1 MTSAGASASTTPGT
15 TTIATTGGPRPRH
28 GRVRA
33 RIAAVDR
40 LAFGILAAAFLLSRG
55 AAHLAGVRYDATLLD
70 VSLQHLDNRVLEEHL
85 VQSLWYQHTQPPL
98 FNLLIGLVLKLS
110 PVSPERTFH
119 LLWLA
124 LGVALVV
131 ITYRLLIE
139 LRVRR
144 WFALVAT
151 VVITCSPTVLLYE
164 NWLAYEYPLTVALT
178 AIPLAGLRWVRGGQ
192 VRWLVAAAALAAGC
206 VLTRALLNPV
216 WFLGVVAVLLIA
228 RPPVGRW
235 RPALVA
241 IGVPAL
247 VIAALM
253 VKNQVV
259 FGSPSFSSWLGWN
272 LQRVTIDE
280 LPVETRQRLIDDGV
294 LTPLA
299 TYPVFLPTET
309 YTDVVGPCVR
319 EHPDVPALAE
329 PRKATGRENFND
341 ECYLPI
347 YRESLDNAIAAGR
360 AEPAA
365 TARAVFGSMQIWSE
379 SSSQYAFVYDNR
391 LKIDGADTIY
401 RQLVLLDVAYDPPV
415 KTNAG
420 WWIPI
425 GTPGGRWRASLTVIM
440 ATALA
445 AIAGTRAVVRVL
457 RRRATGTDAAVAL
470 IGFTVVTVTVVGNL
484 FEIGENNRFR
494 FMVEPIT
501 FIVLAW
507 FAARLAATIRRRW
520 RTRRAGDEPPAAPTQ
535 DEPDPDSG
543 HGSPAAA
550 AGVRG

>member
-1 MTSAGASASTTPGT
+1 MSAGPPTA
-15 TTIATTGGPRPRH
+15 ATVAGAAAPSLPRRARGWL
-28 GRVRA
+28 GRVDLL
-33 RIAAVDR
+33 AV
-40 LAFGILAAAFLLSRG
+40 AVLAAAFVVSRG
-55 AAHLAGVRYDATLLD
+55 AAWLAGVRYDATLLD
-70 VSLQHLDNRVLEEHL
+70 VSLQHLDNRVLEDHL

-110 PVSPERTFH
+110 PLSPDRTFH
-119 LLWLA
+119 VLWLA
-124 LGVALVV
+124 LGVCLVA
-131 ITYRLLIE
+131 ITYRLLVE

-144 WFALVAT
+144 WLALVAT
-151 VVITCSPTVLLYE
+151 VVITCSPTVILYE

-178 AIPLAGLRWVRGGQ
+178 ALPLVGLRWVRRGQ
-192 VRWLVAAAALAAGC
+192 VRWLVAASLLAAGC
-206 VLTRALLNPV
+206 VLTRALLNPL
-216 WFLGVVAVLLIA
+216 WFVGVAAVLLVA
-228 RPPVGRW
+228 RRPTGRW
-235 RPALVA
+235 RPTFVA

-253 VKNQVV
+253 IKNQVL
-259 FGSPSFSSWLGWN
+259 FGSPTFSSWLGWN

-280 LPVETRQRLIDDGV
+280 LPVETRQRLIDEGT

-329 PRKATGRENFND
+329 PRKGTGRENFND
-341 ECYLPI
+341 ECYLPV

-365 TARAVFGSMQIWSE
+365 TARAVIGSLQIWSE

-391 LKIDGADTIY
+391 LKIDGADTLY
-401 RQLVLLDVAYDPPV
+401 RQLVLLDVPYDPPV

-425 GTPGGRWRASLTVIM
+425 GTPGGRWRASLTIIVASTI
-440 ATALA
+440 AAVAGVRAL
-445 AIAGTRAVVRVL
+445 VRVA
-457 RRRATGTDAAVAL
+457 RRRATGTDAALAL
-470 IGFTVVTVTVVGNL
+470 IGFTVITVTVVGNL

-494 FMVEPIT
+494 FMVEPVT
-501 FIVLAW
+501 LVALTW
-507 FAARLAATIRRRW
+507 FVARAAHAIRRRW
-520 RTRRAGDEPPAAPTQ
+520 RARTDGI
-535 DEPDPDSG
+535 
-543 HGSPAAA
+543 AA
-550 AGVRG
+550 AGGGGPASPAGPVDGGPPVEPAGMRG